1 MARKRGET
9 DARGRL
15 ESDPFDYRETKAGEL
30 MISRGGRV
38 VVTLGG
44 KRAERGFAAAA
55 RPVRDVVEMRIGDDR
70 DPVHRRHPFAPP
82 ARPGSDRLCGETPES
97 IRPIQSAARRAASTS
112 MGFGV
117 SNHSS
122 RRSSRLS
129 LT

>member
-44 KRAERGFAAAA
+44 KRAEALLKSLAKA
-55 RPVRDVVEMRIGDDR
+55 DD
-70 DPVHRRHPFAPP
+70 A
-82 ARPGSDRLCGETPES
+82 GEQLLLAKATGNYKQGNE
-97 IRPIQSAARRAASTS
+97 R
-112 MGFGV
+112 
-117 SNHSS
+117 
-122 RRSSRLS
+122 
-129 LT
+129 

>member
-44 KRAERGFAAAA
+44 KRAAALLKSLAKADEAGEQLLLAKATGNYKQGNER
-55 RPVRDVVEMRIGDDR
+55 
-70 DPVHRRHPFAPP
+70 
-82 ARPGSDRLCGETPES
+82 
-97 IRPIQSAARRAASTS
+97 
-112 MGFGV
+112 
-117 SNHSS
+117 
-122 RRSSRLS
+122 
-129 LT
+129 